1 MKRLLFVGGTAEETR
16 NLQAMVAPLA
26 GSWEVE
32 FLADAEVALQKMAA
46 ALPDVV
52 VSDLRMP
59 GMDGATFLKAAC
71 ERHPGVARIVLSSQN
86 ELSGAVRAIPVAH
99 QFLLKPCA
107 LGALRVAIERATS
120 LSSVLG
126 NKLLA
131 SIVGSVRD
139 LPVLPRT
146 YLALREKL
154 MDPEASARDVVRI
167 VEQDVGISAK
177 ILQLVNSALF
187 GVPREIA
194 SVSTAVSYL
203 GIGMMQNLVLSAE
216 VFRIF
221 EGMTAIPGFS
231 MEAVHVHSQLTARI
245 AAKIPAPVDIH
256 NAVTVAGMLHDV
268 GKLLMAM
275 KSPKHF
281 ARAVSGAREERRP
294 LFEVEEELMGVSHAE
309 VGAYLLALWG
319 LPTPVVE
326 AVAHHHRPTRVPQDR
341 LDAVAIVH
349 IANCLAHRHPLRP
362 EPEGEPPHQELQA
375 EYLAELGVLDKI
387 DEWDATVET
396 LKK

>member
-1 MKRLLFVGGTAEETR
+1 MKRLLIVAGNAQESKD
-16 NLQAMVAPLA
+16 LQAMLA
-26 GSWEVE
+26 SLKSSWEVE
-32 FLADAEVALQKMAA
+32 CISDAETALTRMAVS
-46 ALPDVV
+46 LPDVV
-52 VSDLRMP
+52 VSDLRLP
-59 GMDGATFLKAAC
+59 KMDGAAFLKAVC
-71 ERHPGVARIVLSSQN
+71 DRHPGVARIVLSSQY

-99 QFLLKPCA
+99 QFLLKPCD
-107 LGALRVAIERATS
+107 LGSLRVAIERATS
-120 LSSVLG
+120 LSNVLG

-131 SIVGSVRD
+131 SIVGSVKD

-146 YLALREKL
+146 YLALRDKL
-154 MDPEASARDVVRI
+154 MDPEASARDVVKI

-203 GIGMMQNLVLSAE
+203 GIGMMQKLVLSEE

-221 EGMTAIPGFS
+221 EGVAVIPRFS
-231 MEAVHVHSQLTARI
+231 MEEVHVHSQLTARI
-245 AAKIPAPVDIH
+245 ASKIPAPVDIH
-256 NAVTVAGMLHDV
+256 SAVMVAGMLHDV

-294 LFEVEEELMGVSHAE
+294 LFEIEEELMGVSHAE

-326 AVAHHHRPTRVPQDR
+326 AVAHHHRPMRVPQDR
-341 LDAVAIVH
+341 LDAVGIVH
-349 IANCLAHRHPLRP
+349 IANCLAHRHPFRA
-362 EPEGEPPHQELQA
+362 EDEGAPPHQELRA
-375 EYLAELGVLDKI
+375 EYLADLGVLDKI
-387 DEWDATVET
+387 DEWDAAVEA
-396 LKK
+396 LHS

>member
-1 MKRLLFVGGTAEETR
+1 MKRLMIVGGNVVETR
-16 NLQAMVAPLA
+16 NLQAMLTPLA

-32 FLADAEVALQKMAA
+32 YFGDAESALKQMAISS
-46 ALPDVV
+46 PEVV
-52 VSDLRMP
+52 ISDLRMP
-59 GMDGATFLKAAC
+59 GMDGASFLKEVC
-71 ERHPGVARIVLSSQN
+71 DRHPGVARIALSSQN
-86 ELSGAVRAIPVAH
+86 ELSGALRAIPVAH
-99 QFLLKPCA
+99 QFLLKPCD
-107 LGALRVAIERATS
+107 LGSFRVAIERATS
-120 LSSVLG
+120 LSNVLG

-131 SIVGSVRD
+131 SIVGSVKD

-146 YLALREKL
+146 YLALRDKL
-154 MDPEASARDVVRI
+154 MDPEASARDVVKI

-187 GVPREIA
+187 GVPRGIA

-216 VFRIF
+216 VFHIF
-221 EGMTAIPGFS
+221 EGVAAIPGFS
-231 MEAVHVHSQLTARI
+231 MEEVHAHSQLTARI

-256 NAVTVAGMLHDV
+256 SAVTVAGMLHDV

-294 LFEVEEELMGVSHAE
+294 LFEIEEELMGVSHAE

-326 AVAHHHRPTRVPQDR
+326 AVAHHHRPKRVPQDR
-341 LDAVAIVH
+341 LDAVGIVH

-362 EPEGEPPHQELQA
+362 EPGGEPPHQELQP
-375 EYLAELGVLDKI
+375 EYLADLGILDKI
-387 DEWDATVET
+387 DEWDAAVEA
-396 LKK
+396 LQS